1 MTKNIVFLCK
11 NCIKDLE
18 QYNPYVGPIKIKEV
32 SLEKCDNYTD
42 EKGYF
47 TNLRRN
53 RKNQNCY

>member
-1 MTKNIVFLCK
+1 MTENMIFLCK

-42 EKGYF
+42 ERGNF
-47 TNLRRN
+47 INLRKN
-53 RKNQNCY
+53 RKN